1 MNGNF
6 CPGQPNNHF
15 KFQVINTQMVHIMKD
30 AIPNHLAANKRN
42 NKTGDGEDNDY
53 DTDKVFSASF
63 KRNASRRAD
72 NRTFNT
78 QSYDDKTKSDP
89 KMDRKREQFGSN

>member
-1 MNGNF
+1 MF
-6 CPGQPNNHF
+6 LFSWKAYKQS

-30 AIPNHLAANKRN
+30 AIPDHLAANKGN
-42 NKTGDGEDNDY
+42 NKTGEGEDNDY
-53 DTDKVFSASF
+53 DTDKVFSASY

-78 QSYDDKTKSDP
+78 QSYDDKSKSNP
-89 KMDRKREQFGSN
+89 KIDRKRKQFGSN